1 MKTKNS
7 RTAKWIIVVLLLL
20 GALAGPVAKVT
31 DVRAGNIHA
40 DTPQQIVQDIQPPTS
55 DPAAYWTVERMRN
68 AIPYDVIPT
77 DGIMPQSAPGLPGQA
92 AGAPGWTPS
101 IPPDGW
107 TDPLVS
113 GEAGTIPAPT
123 PTNAYVTNYVPT
135 SDIHTFPYNATG
147 KVYFVMNGRNYVC
160 SGAVI
165 GENTIWTA
173 GHCVSN
179 GQGTFHT
186 NWLYVPVFNMYTSS
200 YPGPWLA
207 SYYITTF
214 EFARNVDLTYDYAIV
229 GVRPPWG
236 TGGNSIRHYTGALG
250 FAWNMPRAQNWK
262 LLGYPQLIFD
272 GVRMVYSDS
281 THWADNANFTPAS
294 VGVGS
299 NFKSGSSGGPW
310 ILNFAKGQAGQ
321 INYMNG
327 TNSYISSIADEIYSP
342 YFDDHAKAL
351 WDCSQT
357 VTPTLDFNCFAGD
370 AANNLTLIY
379 TPSSDPLTPGAPFAY
394 TIGIHNPSLAAA
406 TTIVLDVSMLVP
418 VTSADLPGGACVVN
432 GSAVQCTLASLA
444 AGGTA
449 DVALSVNAPSASTYS
464 VVTTARVKFDQQ
476 VVWDYQ
482 ASFETKIACSNTI
495 TVTNTN
501 DSGADSLRQ
510 ALVDACIGGTINFD
524 PSLSG
529 ATIRLSSQLE
539 SAEVTIDGSALASRL
554 TISGDTDDNGT
565 GDTRVFSATNVTFDN
580 LIITQGNAGVN
591 DGGGISGD
599 GITVKNCILSENRAA
614 NGGGIS
620 SGSYL
625 TLTDSVFSS
634 NSATGDGGGVYAD
647 SSLTFSIANSTFSAN
662 SAAGNGGGI
671 YVQGNKDAE
680 VANSSFSGNIA
691 SNGGGLYAAYGSQ
704 VNLVNDTFSA
714 NSASVS
720 GGGTFIDTNTNAALS
735 YANTIIANST
745 GGGDCYIVNG
755 GTPSVNL
762 NNLVEDGSCAAALT
776 RDPKLGPLASN
787 GGSTQTFA
795 LLTGSPAINTGNDL
809 ECANPPVNGLDQRD
823 VTRPQGAHCDI
834 GSFEF
839 NMYNLFLPLI
849 LR

>member
-1 MKTKNS
+1 
-7 RTAKWIIVVLLLL
+7 
-20 GALAGPVAKVT
+20 
-31 DVRAGNIHA
+31 
-40 DTPQQIVQDIQPPTS
+40 
-55 DPAAYWTVERMRN
+55 MRN

-77 DGIMPQSAPGLPGQA
+77 DGIMSQSAPGLGVPITGV
-92 AGAPGWTPS
+92 PGWTPS

-107 TDPLVS
+107 ADPLVS
-113 GEAGTIPAPT
+113 GAAGTIPAPT
-123 PTNAYVTNYVPT
+123 PTNAYVTDYVPT

-160 SGAVI
+160 SGSVI

-186 NWLYVPVFNMYTSS
+186 NWLYVPVFNMYTSI

-229 GVRPPWG
+229 GVRPPWV

-281 THWADNANFTPAS
+281 TYWADNPRFTPAS

-357 VTPTLDFNCFAGD
+357 VTPNLDFNCFAGD

-406 TTIVLDVSMLVP
+406 TTIVLDVSMPVP

-432 GSAVQCTLASLA
+432 GSAVQCALASLA

-449 DVALSVNAPSASTYS
+449 NVALSVNAPSASAYS
-464 VVTTARVKFDQQ
+464 VITTARVKFDQQ

-482 ASFETKIACSNTI
+482 TSFETKIACSNTI
-495 TVTNTN
+495 TVANTN
-501 DSGADSLRQ
+501 DSGAGSLRQ
-510 ALVDACIGGTINFD
+510 ALVDACVSGTINFD

-539 SAEVTIDGSALASRL
+539 PASVTIDGSVLASRL
-554 TISGDTDDNGT
+554 TISGDTDGNGT
-565 GDTRVFSATNVTFDN
+565 GDTRVFSAMNVTFDS

-591 DGGGISGD
+591 DGGGISGN

-614 NGGGIS
+614 NGGGIF
-620 SGSYL
+620 SGYL
-625 TLTDSVFSS
+625 VLANSIFSG

-647 SSLTFSIANSTFSAN
+647 SSSTFSIANSTFSAN

-680 VANSSFSGNIA
+680 VANSSFSGNTA
-691 SNGGGLYAAYGSQ
+691 SNGGGLYAAYGSL

-755 GTPSVNL
+755 GTPGVNL

-776 RDPKLGPLASN
+776 RDPKLGA
-787 GGSTQTFA
+787 
-795 LLTGSPAINTGNDL
+795 LTGSPAYFPLNGSSPAIDAGDDAVCAAAPVSNTSQ
-809 ECANPPVNGLDQRD
+809 NGL
-823 VTRPQGAHCDI
+823 TRPQGAHCDI
-834 GSFEF
+834 GSVEALRFLL
-839 NMYNLFLPLI
+839 YLPLVI
-849 LR
+849 R